1 VPVEQVAEAN
11 ARFYRAFETLDLAV
25 METVW
30 AHGEHV
36 QCVHPGWPLLVGW
49 ATVRASW
56 ETIFTHTGEIRFTLS
71 DVRPSSH
78 GDLAWVTCT
87 EHILTEQQ
95 DRIAVTAV
103 LATNLFERDGDRWR
117 MIHHH
122 ASHIFSPPAAAP
134 DTMTA

>member
-1 VPVEQVAEAN
+1 
-11 ARFYRAFETLDLAV
+11 

-36 QCVHPGWPLLVGW
+36 RCVHPGWPLLVGW
-49 ATVRASW
+49 AMVRASW
-56 ETIFTHTGEIRFTLS
+56 ETIFTHTGEIRFTLA
-71 DVRPSSH
+71 DVRPSRH

-87 EHILTEQQ
+87 EHILTEHE
-95 DRIAVTAV
+95 DRLAVTAV

-122 ASHIFSPPAAAP
+122 ASHIFGAPAPAP